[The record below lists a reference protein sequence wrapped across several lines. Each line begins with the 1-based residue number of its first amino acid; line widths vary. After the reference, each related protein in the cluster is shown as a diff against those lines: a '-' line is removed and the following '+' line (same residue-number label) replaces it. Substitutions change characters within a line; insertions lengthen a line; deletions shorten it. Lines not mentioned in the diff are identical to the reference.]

1 MVNVGNYCNFYNND
15 YEKRK
20 KFDYFFLEAIRLKEN
35 DNYTDAFSAFT
46 HALKIDSTSSVAWAE
61 LSDYFLFLQQDSL
74 AIDALQKAV
83 RFGPDN
89 FEYKTMLANLYRESK
104 RDDEAIA
111 IYEELLK
118 EKPDKY
124 DFNFY
129 LSELYLK
136 KGDVQKSVK
145 SLDDLENNIGI
156 NEALTMQK
164 VRLYDHV
171 GQTDKAIGEL
181 NRLAAKFPQES
192 RYQLMT
198 GDYFLSLAKPD
209 SALAYYR
216 KALEINPS
224 EPLYA
229 ISMANYYET
238 IGDKAAAGK
247 EIETAIK
254 NPLLDYENKLSILGG
269 YITNLSRRK
278 ENLDSIYS
286 LFDILFESYPNEKE
300 LNLIYGRFLMQQGK
314 NEEAVQRFRQLTEI
328 DPEDVESW
336 RQLLIATAA
345 EGTPDAILE
354 VSDEGIKRFPDAPDF
369 YFYKGFSL
377 LQKKQYK
384 DALAILEEGID
395 LAPESNRGLMSMYYN
410 LLGDLYFQM
419 GEKNEAFDAYD
430 KSLEFNPNN
439 AGVLNNYAY
448 YLSLEKKDLDKAE
461 QMIGRCLKMDPN
473 NPTYIDT
480 YAWVFFQKGN
490 YSLAKFYIEN
500 AISNG
505 GGDHADLWDHYGD
518 ILFKLG
524 NTEQAVEKWKEAL
537 KIKDKSEDLSL
548 LKKKIKD
555 KMYYE
560 K

>member
-1 MVNVGNYCNFYNND
+1 MINVGNYCKNYNNY

-35 DNYTDAFSAFT
+35 DRFTDAFAAFT

-61 LSDYFLFLQQDSL
+61 LSEYFLFLQQDSL

-89 FEYKTMLANLYRESK
+89 FEYKNMLADLYRESK

-129 LSELYLK
+129 LSELYLR
-136 KGDVQKSVK
+136 KGDVEKSVK

-198 GDYFLSLAKPD
+198 GDFFLSIAKPD

-216 KALEINPS
+216 KALDINPS

-247 EIETAIK
+247 EIEAAIG
-254 NPLLDYENKLSILGG
+254 NPLLDYENKLSVLGS
-269 YITNLSRRK
+269 YISNLSRRN
-278 ENLDSIYS
+278 ENLDSIHT

-300 LNLIYGRFLMQQGK
+300 LNIIYGRFLMQQGK
-314 NEEAVQRFRQLTEI
+314 NSEAAQRFRQMTEDYPENI
-328 DPEDVESW
+328 DLW
-336 RQLLIATAA
+336 RQLLIATASTKGSTA
-345 EGTPDAILE
+345 EELIE
-354 VSDEGIKRFPDAPDF
+354 VCENGLKHFPEAPDF
-369 YFYKGFSL
+369 FFYKGYAL
-377 LQKKQYK
+377 MQMDKYQE
-384 DALAILEEGID
+384 ALAILEEGIE
-395 LAPESNRGLMSMYYN
+395 LVPENNPNLLSMYYS
-410 LLGDLYFQM
+410 LLGDLHHQM
-419 GEKNEAFDAYD
+419 GNSDDAFEAYD
-430 KSLEFNPNN
+430 KSLEINPNN
-439 AGVLNNYAY
+439 PGTLNNYAY

-490 YSLAKFYIEN
+490 YSLAKFYIEI
-500 AISNG
+500 ALQNG
-505 GGDHADLWDHYGD
+505 GKEHADIVEHYGD

-524 NTEQAVEKWKEAL
+524 NADEALKQWSEAL
-537 KIKDKSEDLSL
+537 KIKGINDDTTA

-555 KMYYE
+555 KTL
-560 K
+560 

>member
-1 MVNVGNYCNFYNND
+1 MVNVGNYCNFYNNY

-181 NRLAAKFPQES
+181 NRLATKFPQES

-328 DPEDVESW
+328 DPENVESW

>member
-1 MVNVGNYCNFYNND
+1 M
-15 YEKRK
+15 
-20 KFDYFFLEAIRLKEN
+20 EAIRLKEN